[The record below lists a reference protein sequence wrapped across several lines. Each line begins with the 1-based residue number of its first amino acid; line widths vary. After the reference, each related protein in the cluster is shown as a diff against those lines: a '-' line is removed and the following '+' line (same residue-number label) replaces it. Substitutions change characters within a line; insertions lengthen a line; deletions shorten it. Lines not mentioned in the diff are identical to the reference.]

1 MGCSTCKSKSKNRK
15 KQKSNNVKF
24 ETVENNG
31 TNTESVGGKITEN
44 IFEGL
49 SDIGPQNIFMKVI
62 VFCSVLVAIPLFA
75 VYLIF
80 YIFKIFFIT
89 SRKNNGFSVN
99 GLINVLTFPGR
110 KWRQFRS
117 RLKEKAIQRE
127 FAKTVGYEDMSDIDV
142 LVDED
147 LVRTREYTGEEELDG
162 VELLETTNK
171 DNDNE

>member
-31 TNTESVGGKITEN
+31 GNNKSIRDEITEN
-44 IFEGL
+44 IFDGL
-49 SDIGPQNIFMKVI
+49 SDIGPQNIFMKAI

-80 YIFKIFFIT
+80 YIFKIFFI
-89 SRKNNGFSVN
+89 SGRKNNGFSVN

-110 KWRQFRS
+110 KWRQFRY
-117 RLKEKAIQRE
+117 RLKEKARQRE

-147 LVRTREYTGEEELDG
+147 LVRKREFTGEEELEG
-162 VELLETTNK
+162 VELLVNDKT
-171 DNDNE
+171 DNNDD

>member
-49 SDIGPQNIFMKVI
+49 SDIGPENIFMKVI

-110 KWRQFRS
+110 KWRQFRY
-117 RLKEKAIQRE
+117 RLKERARQRE

-147 LVRTREYTGEEELDG
+147 LVRKREYTGEEELEG
-162 VELLETTNK
+162 VELLVNDKT
-171 DNDNE
+171 DNNDD